1 MNNETEN
8 MIPLD
13 SSCGEDYSILEG
25 ECSEEDDSDE
35 QRVRWEAA
43 QIPKVKVSKLET
55 SKLSKEQ
62 TINQLLTEMDGF
74 SGNSGV
80 IVLAAT
86 NRPDVLDSALEVSN
100 KLEEQKGDSMS
111 QLKENEIIIRKFFKF
126 RLRSNLKQ
134 LADQYA
140 LSEEQYEQK
149 LKQKTL
155 ELQLADLKMQ
165 QQGEKLLQEQ
175 SQMMLYAE
183 QVSQLLATEKNLRLQ
198 LTADGEK
205 FQQFQDALVNSNEV
219 FETFKQEIDKMAKS
233 IKELRKE
240 NTFLKSK
247 CEKSDITLVE
257 LVEEREHLKKQLEK
271 TRNQKEKLESLCRSL
286 QEERKQNSIVGE
298 QTTLIQSTRRIGV
311 FSLHIHPLCNQYFF
325 SSDFHALFHDDQ
337 FTMELAGT
345 ESGNVPKC
353 YSMDMSTDFI
363 PMSVFS
369 ESTQGKLSVEGKIF
383 HKFDMKPHNENIEEY
398 GKLCRERT
406 NKYMTKTRQIQVID
420 NDNGTHMRPLPGMI
434 GLKTT
439 GPSDKKK
446 VPAKSSD
453 MKRTRRDRGEMEQ
466 IMFKLFERQP
476 NWTLKQLLHETDQPE
491 IENLRL
497 HLISLQQFL
506 KDLLKDLCVYN
517 NKGTNQG
524 SYELKP
530 EYKKS
535 VEEPESI

>member
-1 MNNETEN
+1 MDDQSNSTTTKNNSN
-8 MIPLD
+8 
-13 SSCGEDYSILEG
+13 SG
-25 ECSEEDDSDE
+25 
-35 QRVRWEAA
+35 Q
-43 QIPKVKVSKLET
+43 LET
-55 SKLSKEQ
+55 SKAERAVWLMKCPPVVSRSLQ
-62 TINQLLTEMDGF
+62 CPPPSSDAF
-74 SGNSGV
+74 DSS
-80 IVLAAT
+80 
-86 NRPDVLDSALEVSN
+86 RPVAKVVVSI
-100 KLEEQKGDSMS
+100 DP
-111 QLKENEIIIRKFFKF
+111 
-126 RLRSNLKQ
+126 LRSN
-134 LADQYA
+134 D
-140 LSEEQYEQK
+140 
-149 LKQKTL
+149 
-155 ELQLADLKMQ
+155 D
-165 QQGEKLLQEQ
+165 
-175 SQMMLYAE
+175 
-183 QVSQLLATEKNLRLQ
+183 
-198 LTADGEK
+198 
-205 FQQFQDALVNSNEV
+205 
-219 FETFKQEIDKMAKS
+219 
-233 IKELRKE
+233 
-240 NTFLKSK
+240 
-247 CEKSDITLVE
+247 
-257 LVEEREHLKKQLEK
+257 
-271 TRNQKEKLESLCRSL
+271 
-286 QEERKQNSIVGE
+286 
-298 QTTLIQSTRRIGV
+298 
-311 FSLHIHPLCNQYFF
+311 
-325 SSDFHALFHDDQ
+325 SSSRQ

-491 IENLRL
+491 
-497 HLISLQQFL
+497 QFL